1 MYRYFQKIKPPFIRR
16 KRANDFRG
24 SSFKKDYSENLN
36 LSHEKVTRIKE
47 NGDINRAIDIIA
59 QQNEELRALR
69 AKMDAEQKKLTRVN
83 DKMRRR
89 TIDLFGRMVDLKK
102 AKKTISLQNEQLE
115 EQRYEIEKQRAKLE
129 KTYKKFRKRTIEMF
143 GKMVDLKKAKKT
155 ISLQNEELEKKQ
167 QELNEIDATKDKFFS
182 IIAHDLKNPIA
193 GFLELTDLLSENY
206 YELSQSEAK
215 ELIQLMNKNSKQ
227 LYSLLE
233 NLLHWSRAQTGN
245 ISYSPEGL
253 KLIEVA
259 EETINLLRMNIE
271 SKQLKLINRISSN
284 IYVYG
289 DNNMIST
296 ILRNLL
302 SNAVKFSYEGKRLEI
317 EASLLDDG
325 MVEVGIRDFGTGI
338 PKAEQEMLFKIGHNV
353 AKNGTANEKGTGL
366 GLLVCREFVEK
377 HQGKIWVESKPFE
390 GSTFKFTIPS
400 LDK

>member
-1 MYRYFQKIKPPFIRR
+1 LHIYFQKIKLPFAKR
-16 KRANDFRG
+16 KRGNHASASPFRENH
-24 SSFKKDYSENLN
+24 SDNLN
-36 LSHEKVTRIKE
+36 LSRKKIEKIKE
-47 NGDINRAIDIIA
+47 KGEIYKAVDIIA
-59 QQNEELRALR
+59 HQNEELRALR
-69 AKMDAEQKKLTRVN
+69 EKMYAEQKKSARVN
-83 DKMRRR
+83 DKMKRR

-115 EQRYEIEKQRAKLE
+115 GQRYEIENQRAKLE

-155 ISLQNEELEKKQ
+155 ISQQNEELEKKQ
-167 QELNEIDATKDKFFS
+167 QKLNEINATKDKFFS

-215 ELIQLMNKNSKQ
+215 ELIHLMNKNSKQ

-245 ISYSPEGL
+245 VSYNPEGL

-259 EETINLLRMNIE
+259 EETINLLKMNLE
-271 SKQLKLINRISSN
+271 SKQLKLINRIGSD

-296 ILRNLL
+296 IMRNLL
-302 SNAVKFSYEGKRLEI
+302 SNAIKFSHEGKRIEI
-317 EASLLDDG
+317 EADYLNNG
-325 MVEVGIRDFGTGI
+325 MVEIGVRDFGTGI
-338 PKAEQEMLFKIGHNV
+338 PKAEQEILFKTGHNV

-366 GLLVCREFVEK
+366 GLLVCKEFVEK
-377 HQGKIWVESKPFE
+377 HQGKIWVESIPFE

-400 LDK
+400 LDN